1 MPSAKE
7 IQVKLI
13 KKHAAAAIIQKYH
26 YSGKA
31 TQNSQLNFGV
41 FINDKLE
48 GALQFGPPIDR
59 RKLLPLV
66 KGSKWGDMIE
76 LNRMAFGPLLPK
88 FSESRAIA
96 VCMRIIKKQYGQI
109 KWVVSFA
116 DGTQCGDGT
125 IYRASGFVL
134 TSINKNSTI
143 ARLPSG
149 EIVAL
154 HGTSKRDMTGAERL
168 AGHQLRYIKFL
179 DESEKQNLT
188 VPIIPFAEIDKRN
201 AGMYLGE
208 KKSIKQRRAKEQE
221 LENPSNLGGA
231 IPTCTLQ
238 SI

>member
-1 MPSAKE
+1 M
-7 IQVKLI
+7 
-13 KKHAAAAIIQKYH
+13 
-26 YSGKA
+26 
-31 TQNSQLNFGV
+31 
-41 FINDKLE
+41 
-48 GALQFGPPIDR
+48 
-59 RKLLPLV
+59 
-66 KGSKWGDMIE
+66 
-76 LNRMAFGPLLPK
+76 
-88 FSESRAIA
+88 
-96 VCMRIIKKQYGQI
+96 
-109 KWVVSFA
+109 SFA

-168 AGHQLRYIKFL
+168 SGHQLRYIKFL

-208 KKSIKQRRAKEQE
+208 KKSIKQRRAKLAGSTEP
-221 LENPSNLGGA
+221 L
-231 IPTCTLQ
+231 
-238 SI
+238 